1 MQKARNEEKGREA
14 IKQLEELGLKANYH
28 QLDIEDQDSID
39 RLAAY
44 LKQTY
49 GGLDV
54 LVNNAA
60 VAKIVSPTHL
70 VMPQWSS

>member
-1 MQKARNEEKGREA
+1 M
-14 IKQLEELGLKANYH
+14 KANYH
-28 QLDIEDQDSID
+28 QLDIESAESIQK
-39 RLAAY
+39 LAAY

-60 VAKIVSPTHL
+60 VAKIVSLAHL
-70 VMPQWSS
+70 ALNGRLGLMLMVNAF

>member
-1 MQKARNEEKGREA
+1 MVWLGSKARSEEKGREA
-14 IKQLEELGLKANYH
+14 IKQLDELGLKANYH
-28 QLDIEDQDSID
+28 QLDIESAESIE

-54 LVNNAA
+54 LINNAA
-60 VAKIVSPTHL
+60 VAIVVGLTTPA
-70 VMPQWSS
+70 